1 MRIYREELMPTY
13 PFVVI
18 PHDTTAA
25 ELQVTRPFLMAC
37 IRMVASFC
45 SVRSMQ
51 GQMYQLMAYIS
62 DHMLMRSKRSLDLLS
77 GIVVMLSW
85 HQNYNCFL
93 HSQLQNLTSLAMTL
107 VAELGLKRPPSWQE
121 RTRLMVLNLGPL
133 KERTNEERRLCLGVW
148 HLSSWYAAP
157 QPAAGSDRFNCFSR

>member
-1 MRIYREELMPTY
+1 
-13 PFVVI
+13 
-18 PHDTTAA
+18 
-25 ELQVTRPFLMAC
+25 
-37 IRMVASFC
+37 
-45 SVRSMQ
+45 MQ

-62 DHMLMRSKRSLDLLS
+62 DHMLMRSERSLDLLS
-77 GIVVMLSW
+77 GIVVMLSFY
-85 HQNYNCFL
+85 NYHCFL

-148 HLSSWYAAP
+148 HLSSWYVALP
-157 QPAAGSDRFNCFSR
+157 PAAGSDRFPCILR